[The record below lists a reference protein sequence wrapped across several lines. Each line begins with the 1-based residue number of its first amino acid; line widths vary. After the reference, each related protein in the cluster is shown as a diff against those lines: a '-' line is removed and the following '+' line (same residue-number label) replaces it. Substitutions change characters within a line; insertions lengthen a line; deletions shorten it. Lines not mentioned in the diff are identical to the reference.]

1 MGDAIISRR
10 GSEYTTI
17 NFDGTQAI
25 TKVNT
30 FLPYNYGIAYSGA
43 TTLPGY
49 AVFGG
54 GKRGSSD
61 SDTIN
66 TVIAINGDG
75 SWVRLPNMHT
85 SRYYLAA
92 ATAQSVNQ
100 SEGVALFAGG
110 KDYQGNNLDTI
121 EVYYQN
127 FMHDESTLQL
137 PNAVHALAGASFG
150 QYAIFAGGQGNNT
163 KPVSAAAFSANW
175 TRTILSD
182 LSSPGSAMSAA
193 CNSNYAIFAGGY
205 LDSGTSSSATAY
217 DSNLAKATNP
227 SPPSLSNGGAWIASG
242 TAGDYA
248 LFVGG
253 EGSGGVTNVAEAYD
267 KNLNKVSASN
277 YTWVV
282 RAAAAT
288 SLGSYLLIMGGMGNS
303 NYYNIVRYYDSNLV
317 IHETAPLFHLSKDG
331 SAASAGEY
339 AYFYGGHQGNS
350 YWGEIDIYN
359 LPNKVT
365 VYPGTKYKLGS
376 MQNETTSSTMQTI
389 TTDAPIS
396 GYIKIKNAT
405 IS

>member
-30 FLPYNYGIAYSGA
+30 FLPYNYGNAYAAA
-43 TTLPGY
+43 TTLGEY
-49 AVFGG
+49 AVFAGG
-54 GKRGSSD
+54 QTSSD
-61 SDTIN
+61 TSRTIN
-66 TVIAINGDG
+66 TVLAIDVN
-75 SWVRLPNMHT
+75 SFLLRLPDMYT
-85 SRYYLAA
+85 PRRFLAA
-92 ATAQSVNQ
+92 ATVKDMSASRAA
-100 SEGVALFAGG
+100 ALFAGG
-110 KDYQGNNLDTI
+110 TDANGNNLSTI
-121 EVYYQN
+121 DVYYQD
-127 FMHDESTLQL
+127 FTHDEGTLSL
-137 PNAVHALAGASFG
+137 PNAAHALAGVTFG
-150 QYAIFAGGQGNNT
+150 DYAIFAGGQGIDT

-182 LSSPGSAMSAA
+182 LSSPGSAISAA

-205 LDSGTSSSATAY
+205 LDSGISSSVTAY
-217 DSNLAKATNP
+217 DSTLVKATSP
-227 SPPSLSNGGAWIASG
+227 SPLSSGRVWMASG

-253 EGSGGVTNVAEAYD
+253 EISGGVTNVAEAYD
-267 KNLNKVSASN
+267 KNLNKITAPN

-282 RAAAAT
+282 RAAATT
-288 SLGSYLLIMGGMGNS
+288 SLGSYLLIMGGMGNL

-317 IHETAPLFHLSKDG
+317 LHETGPLFHLSKDG
-331 SAASAGEY
+331 AAASAGEY
-339 AYFYGGHQGNS
+339 AYFYGGHKGNS
-350 YWGEIDIYN
+350 YWGEFDVYH